1 MDKKHKNG
9 VFIRCRPTKFFS
21 RIDRGFE
28 RCYPY
33 SEHVHKGE
41 MSMNPKEQKQ
51 SRVQLFR
58 DAANFKKT
66 ERIPHFANVVTWK
79 VFDAGYTLDQA
90 MTNFQVLEESVVK
103 FLDRYPV
110 DGLMDVGIRN
120 QFTVTEA
127 FGKEGYYYYTE
138 DVVGIHD
145 HAHCT
150 VDTLQQYL
158 DDPVK
163 YAWEVILPQKYGESW
178 DEKGKAVWK
187 KTFAEYMKYIKYILH
202 MSSVTGKQYG
212 LPSLSPNNPMMGAI
226 VLGIEELFS
235 NLLGIQQ
242 LSVAMRRSP
251 DKIEAFIDRWDAE
264 RIQPAIAKI
273 KNGKGPN
280 YKYCFDS
287 SILMLAHNVMNK
299 KQFERFYWPHMKE
312 LLDAYAEKGMNVRI
326 FTEGSILR
334 FAEYFKDYPKGTLT
348 FHLEQ
353 DDPFAFRE
361 ALPNVCIMGGLTTD
375 LLSGGTPEE
384 CVAYTKRLCD
394 ELGGDGGF
402 ILSENKMLSYR
413 NDAKRENYKAVCDFV
428 ANYKL

>member
-1 MDKKHKNG
+1 MVKKHKFLAIKVCIN
-9 VFIRCRPTKFFS
+9 TKFSGNVDTIS
-21 RIDRGFE
+21 RN
-28 RCYPY
+28 CYAY
-33 SEHVHKGE
+33 NEHVHKGE
-41 MSMNPKEQKQ
+41 MAMNTKQ
-51 SRVQLFR
+51 LKQQRVQLFR

-66 ERIPHFANVVTWK
+66 GRIPHFANVVTWK
-79 VFDAGYTLDQA
+79 VFDAGYTLDKA
-90 MTNFQVLEESVVK
+90 MTNFAVLEESVVK
-103 FLDRYPV
+103 FLGRYPV

-127 FGKEGYYYYTE
+127 FGTQGYYYYTE

-150 VDTLQQYL
+150 VDTLQAYL
-158 DDPVK
+158 DDPQK
-163 YAWEVILPQKYGESW
+163 YAWEVILPKKYGESW
-178 DEKGKAVWK
+178 EEKGKEVWK
-187 KTFAEYMKYIKYILH
+187 KTFAEYMKYMKYILH
-202 MSSVTGKQYG
+202 MASVTGKGYG
-212 LPSLSPNNPMMGAI
+212 LPSLSPNNPAMGAI

-251 DKIEAFIDRWDAE
+251 DKIEAFIDRWDEE
-264 RIQPAIAKI
+264 RIQPAIEKI
-273 KNGKGPN
+273 KNSKGPN

-287 SILMLAHNVMNK
+287 SLLMLAHNIMNP
-299 KQFERFYWPHMKE
+299 KQFERFYWPHMKQ

-334 FAEYFKDYPKGTLT
+334 FADYFKDYPKGTLT

-353 DDPFAFRE
+353 DDPFEFRK
-361 ALPNVCIMGGLTTD
+361 ALPNVAIMGGLTTD
-375 LLSGGTPEE
+375 LLSGGTKEE

-394 ELGGDGGF
+394 ELGKDGGF

-413 NDAKRENYKAVCDFV
+413 NDADRENYKAVCDFV
-428 ANYKL
+428 SNYRL